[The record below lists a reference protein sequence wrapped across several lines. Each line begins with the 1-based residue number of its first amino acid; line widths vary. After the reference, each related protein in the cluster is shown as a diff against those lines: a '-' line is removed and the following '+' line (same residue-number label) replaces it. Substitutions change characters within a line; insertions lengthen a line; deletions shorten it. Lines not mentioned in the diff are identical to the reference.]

1 MRPVSGH
8 PPFATGHRRPCSDR
22 RRCGVA
28 KAGRSTSRHTRFDG
42 AAHSA
47 RHRQMPLRTEPLDRP
62 ALSSSSRDFQF
73 LVRDARPSGTLL
85 PDAWHAIAI
94 VRSMSASKSPR
105 NSFTNPAANP
115 RNGRIDRAMAALDT
129 AGSIG
134 RGTSVTRTSQRPADQ
149 ATQRV
154 KFHSFNSLTGKTGL
168 DAGGL

>member
-8 PPFATGHRRPCSDR
+8 PPFATGYRRPCSDR

-28 KAGRSTSRHTRFDG
+28 KAGRSTSRHTRCDG

-47 RHRQMPLRTEPLDRP
+47 RHQQMPLRTEPLDRP

-85 PDAWHAIAI
+85 PDAWHNRKVNVGQQIPAELFSPTPRQTLGTVESV
-94 VRSMSASKSPR
+94 VRWCARYCRQHRARYISYK
-105 NSFTNPAANP
+105 NQPA
-115 RNGRIDRAMAALDT
+115 RC
-129 AGSIG
+129 
-134 RGTSVTRTSQRPADQ
+134 DQ
-149 ATQRV
+149 ATARW
-154 KFHSFNSLTGKTGL
+154 KFPRFQQLERETSL

>member
-1 MRPVSGH
+1 MMRPVSGH
-8 PPFATGHRRPCSDR
+8 PPFATGYRRPCSDR

-28 KAGRSTSRHTRFDG
+28 KAGRSTSRHTRCDG

-47 RHRQMPLRTEPLDRP
+47 RHRQMPLRTEPLARP

-105 NSFTNPAANP
+105 NCFTNPAANS
-115 RNGRIDRAMAALDT
+115 RNGRIDRAMVHSILPAASGAVHQLQEPASALRPSDGTLEISTLST
-129 AGSIG
+129 A
-134 RGTSVTRTSQRPADQ
+134 
-149 ATQRV
+149 
-154 KFHSFNSLTGKTGL
+154 
-168 DAGGL
+168 